1 VVDPTGSGEVS
12 LGVLIRVLGS
22 SRVPAPVIDKVKHLM
37 CFEVT
42 LSDRAQVVNLVSS
55 KPRVSRLEF
64 YVALALIGL
73 AQEHEGWHIF
83 RCIREFHLDG

>member
-1 VVDPTGSGEVS
+1 
-12 LGVLIRVLGS
+12 
-22 SRVPAPVIDKVKHLM
+22 M

-42 LSDRAQVVNLVSS
+42 LSSDRGPTAQVVNIVSS

-83 RCIREFHLDG
+83 RYIREFHVDG